1 MPKLN
6 FVESPV
12 TKKKNPNSL
21 RRLFVDILNYKFD
34 GNLTRAA
41 DEIKRRYAI
50 RYGIQGRSPRT
61 FRRHLGEIVADSR
74 RIEYW
79 DIEVF
84 ANIMGVTSGQLLL
97 FSRLRS
103 DSGDHLTC
111 SVIENG
117 TSLGLKRIVLRLAE
131 GEPLDVELLDEWSDL
146 MSELQPGLP
155 IP

>member
-1 MPKLN
+1 MPKLK

-12 TKKKNPNSL
+12 SIKKNPNSL

-34 GNLTRAA
+34 GNITRAA
-41 DEIKRRYAI
+41 EEIKRRYAI
-50 RYGIQGRSPRT
+50 RYGIQGRAPRT
-61 FRRHLGEIVADSR
+61 FRRHLTEIVTDRR

-103 DSGDHLTC
+103 DSGDRLTC
-111 SVIENG
+111 SIIENG
-117 TSLGLKRIVLRLAE
+117 TSLGLKRIVLHMAE
-131 GEPLDVELLDEWSDL
+131 GQPLDVELLDEWSDL
-146 MSELQPGLP
+146 MSELEPSLP